1 MCCLSLLISGHNQTL
16 EFLGDTILQLIASD
30 YLFRHFPDHHEGHL
44 TVRSLSVCTASMLML
59 QFELTAVSFID
70 LTIV

>member
-1 MCCLSLLISGHNQTL
+1 MVMFVSLYSGHNQTL

-44 TVRSLSVCTASMLML
+44 TVLV
-59 QFELTAVSFID
+59 
-70 LTIV
+70 